1 MVLKEIIIL
10 AIILVLLYVLFNLD
24 KIKITKSFTAKNRLA
39 VLISIIL
46 LLIIGPVIIAA
57 ILTLVSVFVT
67 IILVIIFISIIM
79 FLFYSFFSKNKF
91 KRIKLI

>member
-79 FLFYSFFSKNKF
+79 FLFYKK
-91 KRIKLI
+91 